1 MNTQDNQSASPA
13 VSAAARA
20 AIVNR
25 THRVVRERAMNMRQ
39 RNKSHRE
46 LVLPLL
52 ICSAVLLLVCYA
64 GWVVAS
70 GTGFG
75 AVGSEIEQ
83 EAGKLFTGQTMDTG
97 SPAFLLLLWF
107 LPITVVTVAV
117 VHLRRKRSSRDRG
130 RDGASSQ
137 LDGRFRDEVIR

>member
-1 MNTQDNQSASPA
+1 MALHDMQP

-25 THRVVRERAMNMRQ
+25 TPRVVRERAMKLQQ
-39 RNKSHRE
+39 RKQSRRE

-70 GTGFG
+70 GPGFSV
-75 AVGSEIEQ
+75 VGSEIEH
-83 EAGKLFTGQTMDTG
+83 EAGKLVTGQTMDTG
-97 SPAFLLLLWF
+97 SPLLLLLLWF
-107 LPITVVTVAV
+107 LPITVVAV
-117 VHLRRKRSSRDRG
+117 VVIYLHRKRSSRDRG
-130 RDGASSQ
+130 RDGAASQ
-137 LDGRFRDEVIR
+137 FDGRFREGVTR

>member
-1 MNTQDNQSASPA
+1 MDFHDTPP
-13 VSAAARA
+13 VSSAARA

-25 THRVVRERAMNMRQ
+25 THRVVRERAMEMQQ
-39 RNKSHRE
+39 RNKSRRE

-70 GTGFG
+70 GTGFV

-107 LPITVVTVAV
+107 LPVTVATVAV
-117 VHLRRKRSSRDRG
+117 VYLRRKRSSRDRG
-130 RDGASSQ
+130 RDGAALP
-137 LDGRFRDEVIR
+137 LDGRFRDEVTR